1 MLLHEMIQGTIE
13 KSNADPVFERAYDLI
28 VVGLGTAGAI
38 SLITAG
44 RKGLSVLGV
53 EQLYGM
59 GGTATLGSICGY

>member
-59 GGTATLGSICGY
+59 

>member
-1 MLLHEMIQGTIE
+1 MIQGTIE

-44 RKGLSVLGV
+44 RK
-53 EQLYGM
+53 
-59 GGTATLGSICGY
+59 